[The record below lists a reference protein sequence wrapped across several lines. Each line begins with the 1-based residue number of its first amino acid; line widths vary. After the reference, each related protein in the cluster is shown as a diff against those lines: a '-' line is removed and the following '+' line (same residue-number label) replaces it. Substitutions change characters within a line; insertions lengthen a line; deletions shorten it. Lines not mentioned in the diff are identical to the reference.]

1 MGQQYVD
8 KAAVVAEIKKL
19 IDEIYSGRPFD
30 SLSSEQQTALGYI
43 KSIMSSINTIEVKNV
58 DVNKISESLA
68 EADETLDY
76 THTSNLVHNKP
87 IIIARL
93 RSAIKELNNA
103 KLFQLTHDVKY
114 RMERL
119 GLQTQKGK

>member
-103 KLFQLTHDVKY
+103 KLFQLTHDIKY

-119 GLQTQKGK
+119 GLQI